1 MPVRLG
7 VLELLIILSCL
18 IALIA
23 LGAIVAVLLLRS
35 RPAAGDAEAR
45 RDQAAP
51 EVMTPEE
58 VAGLLR
64 VDVETVEA
72 LIRDGKLPAVRV
84 GDDWR
89 ISRAAVTAFINT
101 GGVSEDE

>member
-1 MPVRLG
+1 MSVGLG
-7 VLELLIILSCL
+7 VVELLIIFSCL
-18 IALIA
+18 LALIA
-23 LGAIVAVLLLRS
+23 LGAIVVVVLLRS
-35 RPAAGDAEAR
+35 RPGAGDAGPI
-45 RDQAAP
+45 RDQDVP

-64 VDVETVEA
+64 VDVEAVEA

-89 ISRAAVTAFINT
+89 ISRTAVTAFINA
-101 GGVSEDE
+101 GGDVGVG